1 MEVYTHAHVS
11 TSPHADMC
19 TLACAN
25 TQTHTHA
32 RTLMVTGHRAV
43 SAHIKAKSLISV
55 TGRALAP
62 EKLANSCFEK
72 EHPQ

>member
-1 MEVYTHAHVS
+1 MEVYTRTRFYL
-11 TSPHADMC
+11 TSRTQTY

-43 SAHIKAKSLISV
+43 SAHIKAKPLISV